1 MMRVDTKLKWEGK
14 ALAASMR
21 EAARKG
27 LWQAAEEIL
36 RAANQ
41 RVPLDT
47 GVLQA
52 SGDTDV
58 DGNELAAAIFYDTP
72 YAVRLH
78 EHPEYEFQGGRE
90 GKWLERAAN
99 ENAERVLQWLADEL
113 KL

>member
-78 EHPEYEFQGGRE
+78 EHPEYDFQGGRE
-90 GKWLERAAN
+90 GKWLERTIN
-99 ENAERVLQWLADEL
+99 ERSNDILEGLAKGL
-113 KL
+113 RF